1 DADIPC
7 PCRWKR
13 ESREFARGNPAATD
27 CNSLGTM
34 KNFGGAMDLS
44 SLGGDESGIVVAA
57 WLVPADQNTLRE
69 YLALSEKVP
78 VLMLISDDSQDS
90 KDIRSMLEKVL
101 TASEG
106 KFIGLDVSL
115 SSSPQLAQAVGVSS
129 APAMLAILAGQ
140 PAPLFQ
146 GAIQQQQLLQVLS
159 QVLQLAQQNGITG
172 SAKVGKKEE
181 VKPLSKDHQEAIA
194 AIEKG
199 KLEEAAKIFQKI
211 LIEYPNDNDAK
222 AGLAQV
228 ELMVRLQGRNL
239 DDLDK
244 LMLGADQLLASRNP
258 SAAFSHLLD
267 LFAERIDDR
276 ERIRARLIQLFFLLG
291 DSDPAVLDARRRLA
305 SMMF

>member
-1 DADIPC
+1 
-7 PCRWKR
+7 
-13 ESREFARGNPAATD
+13 
-27 CNSLGTM
+27 M

-57 WLVPADQNTLRE
+57 WLVPDDQNTLRE
-69 YLALSEKVP
+69 YLALSEKIP

-228 ELMVRLQGRNL
+228 ELMVRLQGKNL

-244 LMLGADQLLASRNP
+244 HMLGADQLLASRNP

>member
-1 DADIPC
+1 
-7 PCRWKR
+7 
-13 ESREFARGNPAATD
+13 
-27 CNSLGTM
+27 M

-57 WLVPADQNTLRE
+57 WLVPADQNILRE

-78 VLMLISDDSQDS
+78 VLMLISDDSQES

-172 SAKVGKKEE
+172 RAKVGKKEE
-181 VKPLSKDHQEAIA
+181 VRPLSKDHQEAIA

-199 KLEEAAKIFQKI
+199 KLEEASKIFQKI

-228 ELMVRLQGRNL
+228 ELMVRLQGKNL

>member
-1 DADIPC
+1 
-7 PCRWKR
+7 
-13 ESREFARGNPAATD
+13 
-27 CNSLGTM
+27 M

-159 QVLQLAQQNGITG
+159 QVLQLSQQNGITG

-228 ELMVRLQGRNL
+228 ELMVRLQGKNL

-244 LMLGADQLLASRNP
+244 LMLGADQLLASRNT

>member
-1 DADIPC
+1 
-7 PCRWKR
+7 
-13 ESREFARGNPAATD
+13 
-27 CNSLGTM
+27 M

-44 SLGGDESGIVVAA
+44 SLGGDESEIVVAA
-57 WLVPADQNTLRE
+57 WLVSADQNTLRE
-69 YLALSEKVP
+69 YLALSQKVP

-90 KDIRSMLEKVL
+90 KDIRSMLEKIL

-115 SSSPQLAQAVGVSS
+115 SASPQLAQAVGVSS

-146 GAIQQQQLLQVLS
+146 GPIQQQQLLQVLS

-172 SAKVGKKEE
+172 TARLGKKEE

-228 ELMVRLQGRNL
+228 ELMVRLQGKNL
-239 DDLDK
+239 DELNK
-244 LMLGADQLLASRNP
+244 LMLGADQLLAARNP
-258 SAAFSHLLD
+258 AAAFSHLLD

-276 ERIRARLIQLFFLLG
+276 ERIRERLIQLFFLLG

>member
-1 DADIPC
+1 
-7 PCRWKR
+7 
-13 ESREFARGNPAATD
+13 
-27 CNSLGTM
+27 M

-181 VKPLSKDHQEAIA
+181 IKPLSKEHQEAIA

-228 ELMVRLQGRNL
+228 ELMVRLQGKNL

>member
-1 DADIPC
+1 
-7 PCRWKR
+7 
-13 ESREFARGNPAATD
+13 
-27 CNSLGTM
+27 M

-172 SAKVGKKEE
+172 SAKVGKTEE

-228 ELMVRLQGRNL
+228 ELMVRLQGKNL

>member
-1 DADIPC
+1 
-7 PCRWKR
+7 
-13 ESREFARGNPAATD
+13 
-27 CNSLGTM
+27 M

-90 KDIRSMLEKVL
+90 KDIRSMLEKIL

-228 ELMVRLQGRNL
+228 DLMVRLQGKNL

>member
-1 DADIPC
+1 
-7 PCRWKR
+7 
-13 ESREFARGNPAATD
+13 
-27 CNSLGTM
+27 M

-90 KDIRSMLEKVL
+90 KDIRSMLEKIL

-228 ELMVRLQGRNL
+228 DLMVRLQGKNL
-239 DDLDK
+239 DELDK

>member
-1 DADIPC
+1 
-7 PCRWKR
+7 
-13 ESREFARGNPAATD
+13 
-27 CNSLGTM
+27 M

-44 SLGGDESGIVVAA
+44 SLGGGESGIVVAA

-90 KDIRSMLEKVL
+90 KDIRSMLEKIL

-115 SSSPQLAQAVGVSS
+115 SSSPQLAQAAGVSS

-146 GAIQQQQLLQVLS
+146 GPIQQQQLLQVLS

-172 SAKVGKKEE
+172 IAKVGKKEE

-211 LIEYPNDNDAK
+211 LIEYPNDIDAK

-228 ELMVRLQGRNL
+228 ELMVRLQGKNL
-239 DDLDK
+239 DELDK

-267 LFAERIDDR
+267 LFAERIEDR

>member
-1 DADIPC
+1 
-7 PCRWKR
+7 
-13 ESREFARGNPAATD
+13 
-27 CNSLGTM
+27 M

-44 SLGGDESGIVVAA
+44 SLGGDESGTVVAA

>member
-1 DADIPC
+1 
-7 PCRWKR
+7 
-13 ESREFARGNPAATD
+13 
-27 CNSLGTM
+27 M

-69 YLALSEKVP
+69 YLSLSEKIP

-181 VKPLSKDHQEAIA
+181 IKPLSKDHQEAIA

>member
-1 DADIPC
+1 
-7 PCRWKR
+7 
-13 ESREFARGNPAATD
+13 
-27 CNSLGTM
+27 M

-115 SSSPQLAQAVGVSS
+115 SASPQLAQAVGVSS

-159 QVLQLAQQNGITG
+159 QVLQLAQQNGITA

-228 ELMVRLQGRNL
+228 ELMVRLQGKNL

>member
-1 DADIPC
+1 
-7 PCRWKR
+7 
-13 ESREFARGNPAATD
+13 
-27 CNSLGTM
+27 M

-69 YLALSEKVP
+69 YLALSEKIP

-115 SSSPQLAQAVGVSS
+115 RSSPQLAQAVGVSS

-228 ELMVRLQGRNL
+228 ELMVRLQGKNL

>member
-1 DADIPC
+1 
-7 PCRWKR
+7 
-13 ESREFARGNPAATD
+13 
-27 CNSLGTM
+27 M

-90 KDIRSMLEKVL
+90 KDIRSMLEKIL

-129 APAMLAILAGQ
+129 APAMLAILAEQ

-172 SAKVGKKEE
+172 IAKVGKKEE

-228 ELMVRLQGRNL
+228 ELMVRLQGKNL
-239 DDLDK
+239 DELDK

>member
-1 DADIPC
+1 
-7 PCRWKR
+7 
-13 ESREFARGNPAATD
+13 
-27 CNSLGTM
+27 M

-181 VKPLSKDHQEAIA
+181 VRPLSKDHQEAIA

-228 ELMVRLQGRNL
+228 ELMVRLQGKNL

>member
-1 DADIPC
+1 
-7 PCRWKR
+7 
-13 ESREFARGNPAATD
+13 
-27 CNSLGTM
+27 M

-228 ELMVRLQGRNL
+228 ELMVRLQGKNL
-239 DDLDK
+239 DELDK

>member
-1 DADIPC
+1 
-7 PCRWKR
+7 
-13 ESREFARGNPAATD
+13 
-27 CNSLGTM
+27 M

-69 YLALSEKVP
+69 YFALSEKVP

-90 KDIRSMLEKVL
+90 KDIRSMLEKIL

-228 ELMVRLQGRNL
+228 ELMVRLQGKNL

-244 LMLGADQLLASRNP
+244 LMLGSDQLLASRNP

>member
-1 DADIPC
+1 
-7 PCRWKR
+7 
-13 ESREFARGNPAATD
+13 
-27 CNSLGTM
+27 M

-69 YLALSEKVP
+69 YLSLSEKIP

-181 VKPLSKDHQEAIA
+181 IKPLSKDHQEAIA

-228 ELMVRLQGRNL
+228 ELMVRLQGKNL

>member
-1 DADIPC
+1 
-7 PCRWKR
+7 
-13 ESREFARGNPAATD
+13 
-27 CNSLGTM
+27 M

-57 WLVPADQNTLRE
+57 WLVPADQNILRE

-78 VLMLISDDSQDS
+78 VLMLISDDSQES
-90 KDIRSMLEKVL
+90 KDIRSMLEKIL

-115 SSSPQLAQAVGVSS
+115 SASPQLAQAVGVSS

-181 VKPLSKDHQEAIA
+181 IKPLSKDHQEAIA

>member
-1 DADIPC
+1 
-7 PCRWKR
+7 
-13 ESREFARGNPAATD
+13 
-27 CNSLGTM
+27 M

-239 DDLDK
+239 DELDK

>member
-1 DADIPC
+1 
-7 PCRWKR
+7 
-13 ESREFARGNPAATD
+13 
-27 CNSLGTM
+27 M

-90 KDIRSMLEKVL
+90 KDIRSMLEKIL

-228 ELMVRLQGRNL
+228 ELMVRLQGKNL

-276 ERIRARLIQLFFLLG
+276 ECIRARLIQLFFLLG

>member
-1 DADIPC
+1 
-7 PCRWKR
+7 
-13 ESREFARGNPAATD
+13 
-27 CNSLGTM
+27 M

-57 WLVPADQNTLRE
+57 WLVPADQNILRE

>member
-1 DADIPC
+1 
-7 PCRWKR
+7 
-13 ESREFARGNPAATD
+13 
-27 CNSLGTM
+27 M

-181 VKPLSKDHQEAIA
+181 IKPLSKDHQEAIA

-239 DDLDK
+239 DELDK

>member
-1 DADIPC
+1 
-7 PCRWKR
+7 
-13 ESREFARGNPAATD
+13 
-27 CNSLGTM
+27 M

-78 VLMLISDDSQDS
+78 VLMLISDGSQDS

-228 ELMVRLQGRNL
+228 ELMVRLQGKNL
-239 DDLDK
+239 DELDK